1 MNQHIIKNIF
11 RIGRGHN
18 MADFKNEEKAEEIFS
33 QMMKNGDFKII
44 AVPDEKIDLRE
55 FKKSELGPAQ
65 TTQINALL
73 QQLPVALSAGSMATA
88 YRVEFPKGI
97 VGTLT
102 KLKQGGYSTTIK
114 GTDGKFAGTASLYSM
129 GMEAAVLGAF
139 TAMSVVTGQ
148 FFLARINAELNVIKE
163 KLDQIL
169 QFLYGDKKAELIA
182 EISFIKYASENFGS
196 IMGHTEQ
203 QAATISSIQEAKK
216 VAMKDIQFYLND
228 LDELGKK
235 ELKKYAEITDATE
248 KALQIKESLD
258 LSIQLYMMSSL
269 LEIYYAQNF
278 DKGYLDYVKEDVN
291 NYIDMCKNEMVSS
304 FARLEQSIRIYK
316 PNNAIKDELAERFQ
330 KLEDMNE
337 SLKVYG
343 SNFFKIMQDVW
354 QSLNQKSEYYFTVD
368 GNVYLKAS

>member
-1 MNQHIIKNIF
+1 
-11 RIGRGHN
+11 

-33 QMMKNGDFKII
+33 QMMKSGDFKII

-73 QQLPVALSAGSMATA
+73 QQLPMALSAGSMSTA

-196 IMGHTEQ
+196 IMGHNEQ

-316 PNNAIKDELAERFQ
+316 PNNAIKNELAERFQ

-354 QSLNQKSEYYFTVD
+354 QSLNQKSEYYFTAD